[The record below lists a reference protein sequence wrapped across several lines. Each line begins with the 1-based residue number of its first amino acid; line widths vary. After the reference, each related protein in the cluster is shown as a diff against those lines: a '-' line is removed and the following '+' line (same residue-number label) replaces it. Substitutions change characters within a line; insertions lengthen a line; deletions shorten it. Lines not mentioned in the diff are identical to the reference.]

1 MAEISTETREN
12 KLKEI
17 VELLEKV
24 PDVRE
29 KKVAA
34 LKKAIEDG
42 TYDVKGEE
50 VAKKMIKEGIGEL
63 AWAASHEE

>member
-1 MAEISTETREN
+1 MRG
-12 KLKEI
+12 
-17 VELLEKV
+17 
-24 PDVRE
+24 

-63 AWAASHEE
+63 AWVASHEE